1 MSYIMAEYYCECCGL
16 ITKDK
21 TKFDR
26 HLKTKKHEKLSQNYP
41 KLSFLLPEIT
51 PNLLEKGDYQHTCK
65 YCEKRFKFASGLSR
79 HIKYTCKKNKDE
91 DFKEL
96 ARLMNEQNQK
106 KDEQIEMILKQNEK
120 LQKQID
126 KLSNKLKIQNINHG
140 TINNSNNI
148 NIKLL
153 NFSETDYSHLSKKD
167 YIKCIKDC
175 NHCVKT
181 LIQKV
186 HFNKTKPE
194 NMNIYISN
202 IKGEYAMIYSDNK
215 WQITNKKEQ
224 IDDLY
229 EYNEVVLENWY
240 KQYKDEYPHIIESFQ
255 RYLKNKDEAEDF
267 MVNRVKE
274 QILLLLYNNRNI
286 LQESQ
291 LE

>member
-1 MSYIMAEYYCECCGL
+1 MTEYYCECCDL
-16 ITKDK
+16 RTKDK

-26 HLKTKKHEKLSQNYP
+26 HTKTKKHGKLSQIYP

-51 PNLLEKGDYQHTCK
+51 PNPHEKGDHQHTCK
-65 YCEKRFKFASGLSR
+65 YCERKFKFASCLSR

-140 TINNSNNI
+140 TINHSNNI

-215 WQITNKKEQ
+215 WQITIKKEQ

-240 KQYKDEYPHIIESFQ
+240 KQYKHEYPHIIDSFQ

-267 MVNRVKE
+267 MINRVKE
-274 QILLLLYNNRNI
+274 QILLMLYNKRNI

>member
-1 MSYIMAEYYCECCGL
+1 MLNYCCDLCGFSSVN
-16 ITKDK
+16 KNK
-21 TKFDR
+21 YER
-26 HLKTKKHEKLSQNYP
+26 HINTKKHKKLYEKN
-41 KLSFLLPEIT
+41 KLDNNKIE
-51 PNLLEKGDYQHTCK
+51 EYQHKCK
-65 YCEKRFKFASGLSR
+65 YCNKTFKFASGLSR
-79 HIKYTCKKNKDE
+79 HIKYTCVKNKDE
-91 DFKEL
+91 DLKEL
-96 ARLMNEQNQK
+96 ARLLNEQNKK
-106 KDEQIEMILKQNEK
+106 KDYQIEMIMHENKK
-120 LQKQID
+120 LQKHIN
-126 KLSNKLKIQNINHG
+126 KLTNKLKIQNINHG
-140 TINNSNNI
+140 TINQNNI

-153 NFSETDYSHLSKKD
+153 NLSETDYSHLSKKD

-186 HFNKTKPE
+186 HFNKSKPE

-240 KQYKDEYPHIIESFQ
+240 NQYKDEYPHIIDSFQ
-255 RYLKNKDEAEDF
+255 RYLKNKDEAEDI
-267 MVNRVKE
+267 MINRVKDK
-274 QILLLLYNNRNI
+274 ILLMLYNNRNI
-286 LQESQ
+286 RQEI

>member
-1 MSYIMAEYYCECCGL
+1 MAEYYCECCDL
-16 ITKDK
+16 RTKDK

-26 HLKTKKHEKLSQNYP
+26 HTKTKKHEKLSQNYP
-41 KLSFLLPEIT
+41 KLPFLLPEIT
-51 PNLLEKGDYQHTCK
+51 PNSLEKGDYHHTCK
-65 YCEKRFKFASGLSR
+65 YCERQFKFASGLSR

-140 TINNSNNI
+140 TINHSNNI

-167 YIKCIKDC
+167 YIKCINDC

-240 KQYKDEYPHIIESFQ
+240 KQYKDEYPHIIDSFQ
-255 RYLKNKDEAEDF
+255 RYLKNKDEAEDI

-274 QILLLLYNNRNI
+274 QILLMLYNNRNI